1 MFKQRLISGI
11 ILVLITFVT
20 LYYGGFLTFF
30 VVGAIS
36 LIGVFELL
44 RVIQME
50 KSALGVIVY
59 TGSVLYYLLLLLG
72 LEQYVMP
79 LALLVLI
86 LLIAMYVF
94 TFPKYEISSIAISYF
109 ALFYVTVML
118 SCIYRIRML
127 SDGAYMVVLV
137 FLSAWGND
145 TLAYCTGRLIGKHK
159 MSPIL
164 SPKKTVE
171 GAIGG
176 VIGAGLLGCLYGLFA
191 KQFLSVNYNLIVVFG
206 IVCAIG
212 GLISIIGDL
221 GASAIKRN
229 YDIKDYS
236 HLIPGHGGILDRFD
250 SIIFTAPII
259 YYMLVM
265 VVGLK

>member
-11 ILVLITFVT
+11 ILVLIAFVT

-72 LEQYVMP
+72 LQ

-86 LLIAMYVF
+86 LLIAVYVF

-164 SPKKTVE
+164 SPKKTIE
-171 GAIGG
+171 GAEE
-176 VIGAGLLGCLYGLFA
+176 
-191 KQFLSVNYNLIVVFG
+191 
-206 IVCAIG
+206 
-212 GLISIIGDL
+212 
-221 GASAIKRN
+221 
-229 YDIKDYS
+229 
-236 HLIPGHGGILDRFD
+236 
-250 SIIFTAPII
+250 
-259 YYMLVM
+259 
-265 VVGLK
+265 